1 MTLLSTREVA
11 GRIRVPEA
19 TLRYWRHRNQGEGPP
34 SFRLGPRRVV
44 YAEDKLIAW
53 VTAQE
58 AAEIGRRQGVA

>member
-58 AAEIGRRQGVA
+58 AAEIDRRQGVA

>member
-53 VTAQE
+53 VTGQE
-58 AAEIGRRQGVA
+58 AAEISRRRGFA

>member
-19 TLRYWRHRNQGEGPP
+19 TLRYWRHRNLGEGPP

-53 VTAQE
+53 VTGQE
-58 AAEIGRRQGVA
+58 AAEISRRRGFA